1 MKENILIT
9 GGSGFIGSN
18 LVDFF
23 VKEGHDVYVIDDLST
38 GLEENHNNQA
48 SYFNYDIVNIIDDS
62 RPIKEYIFKNK
73 ISIVYHLAA
82 SADIFLS
89 INNPEKVYKINLD
102 ASVAILNAC
111 SKTNVKKFIF
121 ASTSAVYGEPEILPV
136 SEDHKTNPI
145 SPYGLTKL
153 GFEQYMNF
161 FQINSDI
168 EMVALRFPNVYGFRQ
183 RSDLE
188 GGVLAIFE
196 DVMKNNEQIKIFG
209 DGNQTRDWVDVRDI
223 VIALDIAKGYSG
235 KFNIMNLGSGKKTS
249 INTLFNYFKNEMS
262 YTKEPLYL
270 DEREGDIK
278 HMVMDCSRVFKQFKW
293 RPTISLE
300 DGVKNLVSRIIK

>member
-23 VKEGHDVYVIDDLST
+23 VKEGYGVYVIDDLST

-48 SYFNYDIVNIIDDS
+48 SYFHYDIVKLIDDS
-62 RPIKEYIFKNK
+62 KPIKDFILNNK

-102 ASVAILNAC
+102 ASIAILNAC
-111 SKTNVKKFIF
+111 SQTNVKKFIF
-121 ASTSAVYGEPEILPV
+121 ASTSAVYGEPETLPV
-136 SEDHKTNPI
+136 CEDHKTNPI

-161 FQINSDI
+161 FEINNDI
-168 EMVALRFPNVYGFRQ
+168 QMIAFRFPNVYGFRQ

-196 DVMKNNEQIKIFG
+196 DVIKNNEQIKIFG

-223 VIALDIAKGYSG
+223 VIALNLAIDHSG
-235 KFNIMNLGSGKKTS
+235 KFKIMNLGSGKKTS
-249 INTLFNYFKNEMS
+249 INMLFNYFKSEMS
-262 YTKEPLYL
+262 YNKDPLYL

-278 HMVMDCSRVFKQFKW
+278 HMVMDCNKAFEELRWK
-293 RPTISLE
+293 PMISLE
-300 DGVKNLVSRIIK
+300 NGVKNLVSRKNK

>member
-23 VKEGHDVYVIDDLST
+23 VEKGHKVFVIDDLST
-38 GLEENHNNQA
+38 GLKENHNNNA
-48 SYFNYDIVNIIDDS
+48 SYFLCDIVNFIDDS
-62 RPIKEYIFKNK
+62 KPIEDYIISNK
-73 ISIVYHLAA
+73 IRIVYHLAA

-102 ASVAILNAC
+102 ASVALLNAC
-111 SKTNVKKFIF
+111 SKSNVKKFIF

-136 SEDHKTNPI
+136 CEDHKTNPI

-161 FQINSDI
+161 FEISNDI
-168 EMVALRFPNVYGFRQ
+168 EMVAFRFPNVYGFRQ

-188 GGVLAIFE
+188 GGVVAIFE
-196 DVMKNNEQIKIFG
+196 DAIKNNEQIKIFG
-209 DGNQTRDWVDVRDI
+209 DGNQTRDWVDVSDI
-223 VIALDIAKGYSG
+223 VIALSLALEHSDN
-235 KFNIMNLGSGKKTS
+235 FRIMNLGSGKKTS
-249 INTLFNYFKNEMS
+249 INLLFNYFKNEML
-262 YTKEPLYL
+262 YKKDPLYL
-270 DEREGDIK
+270 KEREGDIK
-278 HMVMDCSRVFKQFKW
+278 NMVMDCNIAYKYLKW
-293 RPTISLE
+293 KPKTSLE
-300 DGVKNLVSRIIK
+300 YGIKNLVSGNRK

>member
-23 VKEGHDVYVIDDLST
+23 VKEGHKVFVIDNLST
-38 GLEENHNNQA
+38 GLEENHNKKA
-48 SYFNYDIVNIIDDS
+48 SYFHYDIVNFIDDS
-62 RPIKEYIFKNK
+62 KPIKDYIFINR

-102 ASVAILNAC
+102 ASIAILNAC
-111 SKTNVKKFIF
+111 SQSNVKKFIF
-121 ASTSAVYGEPEILPV
+121 ASTSAVYGEPQMLPV

-153 GFEQYMNF
+153 GFEQYMSF
-161 FQINSDI
+161 FEINNDI
-168 EMVALRFPNVYGFRQ
+168 QMLAFRFPNVYGFRQ
-183 RSDLE
+183 RPDLE

-196 DVMKNNEQIKIFG
+196 DVIKNNEQIKIFG
-209 DGNQTRDWVDVRDI
+209 DGNQTRDWVDVKDI
-223 VIALDIAKGYSG
+223 VIALNLALDYSG
-235 KFNIMNLGSGKKTS
+235 KFKIMNLGSGKKTS
-249 INTLFNYFKNEMS
+249 INRLFNYFKSEMS
-262 YTKEPLYL
+262 YDKEPLYL

-278 HMVMDCSRVFKQFKW
+278 HMVMDCNTVFKHLKW
-293 RPTISLE
+293 KPMISLE
-300 DGVKNLVSRIIK
+300 LGVKSLVSRKDK